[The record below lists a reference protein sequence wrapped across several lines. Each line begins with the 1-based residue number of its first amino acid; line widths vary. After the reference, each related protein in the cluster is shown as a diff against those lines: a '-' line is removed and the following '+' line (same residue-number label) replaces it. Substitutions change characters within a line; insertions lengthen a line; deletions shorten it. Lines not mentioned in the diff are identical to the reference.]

1 MVAIIVRIKRPSTN
15 NPKGMPAGEKRPKPL
30 TKKEKCKTD
39 NTPTLGSRKIQTSK
53 AKINGSAIK
62 NPALATCPFLMI
74 KPMIAANSK
83 KPISGTI
90 SLVYLFS
97 LIVNKDARINIYHRL
112 KETSNV
118 CVFPTV
124 F

>member
-1 MVAIIVRIKRPSTN
+1 
-15 NPKGMPAGEKRPKPL
+15 
-30 TKKEKCKTD
+30 
-39 NTPTLGSRKIQTSK
+39 
-53 AKINGSAIK
+53 
-62 NPALATCPFLMI
+62 MI

-118 CVFPTV
+118 FVFPTV